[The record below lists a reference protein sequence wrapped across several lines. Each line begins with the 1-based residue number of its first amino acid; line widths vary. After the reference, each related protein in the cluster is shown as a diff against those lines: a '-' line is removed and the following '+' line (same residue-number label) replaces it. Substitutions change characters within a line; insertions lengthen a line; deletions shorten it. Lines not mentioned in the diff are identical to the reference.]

1 MTVCHLE
8 PRVFASHREPLQHGM
23 VRRLQVHRRLTT
35 AIGSRSAQQSI
46 TVPPWRCPIVTGP
59 LAVIAVGTAWGAAIG
74 FALGG
79 GVGALFFLIGAIYGA
94 PIGAIVGLIV
104 ALPASLVIATT
115 LLVLDRPATSIE
127 RLSGHVAAV
136 LAALIELLAVAF
148 LATITIAVVAGGDLK
163 DLRGVAAA
171 VIPVI
176 ILGAAA
182 AWFLRFAARDLVRVW
197 ARAWGRMVIR

>member
-1 MTVCHLE
+1 MTVCQLE
-8 PRVFASHREPLQHGM
+8 PRAFASHREPLQQRLM
-23 VRRLQVHRRLTT
+23 RRLQAHRRLTT
-35 AIGSRSAQQSI
+35 YIGSRSAQQSI
-46 TVPPWRCPIVTGP
+46 TVPPWRCPTVTGP
-59 LAVIAVGTAWGAAIG
+59 LAVIAVGSAWGAGIG

-104 ALPASLVIATT
+104 GLPASLVLAVT
-115 LLVLDRPATSIE
+115 LIVLNRPATSIE
-127 RLSGHVAAV
+127 RLSGHVAAM
-136 LAALIELLAVAF
+136 LAALIELLAAF
-148 LATITIAVVAGGDLK
+148 LAVITIAVVAGGDLN
-163 DLRGVAAA
+163 DLPAVVAA

-182 AWFLRFAARDLVRVW
+182 AWLLRFAARDLVRVW